1 VFLDSII
8 NFMWYPLNFVLFWY
22 YFNVYSYVY
31 LRKCVC
37 NICNSLLLLL
47 VFVWLLFCCA
57 DVFFSHWDCTW
68 WLKISPFWGNWR
80 NIVCGIRAKLSVITV
95 NVDLVKF
102 YLIIYLVNLSL
113 YSWSEGDRYVINQI
127 LLCVQSV
134 EYKGDIDSQ
143 GTIVRQ
149 NRVRH
154 TRKINTGKPLLFIL
168 LVAYAG

>member
-1 VFLDSII
+1 
-8 NFMWYPLNFVLFWY
+8 M
-22 YFNVYSYVY
+22 
-31 LRKCVC
+31 
-37 NICNSLLLLL
+37 
-47 VFVWLLFCCA
+47 
-57 DVFFSHWDCTW
+57 
-68 WLKISPFWGNWR
+68 
-80 NIVCGIRAKLSVITV
+80 
-95 NVDLVKF
+95 KF

-113 YSWSEGDRYVINQI
+113 YSWSKGDRYVINLF